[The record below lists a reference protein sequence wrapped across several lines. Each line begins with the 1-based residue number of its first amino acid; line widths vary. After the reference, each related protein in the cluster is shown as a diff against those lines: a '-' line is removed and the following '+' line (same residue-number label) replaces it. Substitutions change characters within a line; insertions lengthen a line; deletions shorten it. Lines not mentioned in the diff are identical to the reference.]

1 MSTDY
6 QFLVDFALPSNLDEE
21 FMDLIPYQRAM
32 VNRLFKDGVLLNYA
46 LSLESSRMW
55 AVISAH
61 SELEVEAIVSDLPL
75 TEYMNFEI
83 NMLTFYNSVQPVTP
97 DFSMN

>member
-1 MSTDY
+1 MGAEY
-6 QFLVDFALPSNLDEE
+6 QFLVDFTLPDSLDEE

-32 VNRLFKDGVLLNYA
+32 VNRLFKDGILMNYA

-55 AVISAH
+55 AVVNAQ
-61 SELEVEAIVSDLPL
+61 SEMEVQAIIADLPL
-75 TEYMNFEI
+75 TEFMNVEI
-83 NMLTFYNSVQPVTP
+83 NMLTFYNSMQPVTP

>member
-6 QFLVDFALPSNLDEE
+6 QFLVDFNLPGTLNEE

-46 LSLESSRMW
+46 MSLESSKLW
-55 AVISAH
+55 AVFNAH
-61 SELEVEAIVSDLPL
+61 SELEVQAIIADLPL
-75 TEYMNFEI
+75 TEFMKYEI
-83 NMLTFYNSVQPVTP
+83 NMLTFYNSMQPITP

>member
-1 MSTDY
+1 MGAEY
-6 QFLVDFALPSNLDEE
+6 QFLVDFALPDSLDEE

-32 VNRLFKDGVLLNYA
+32 VNRLFKDGILMNYA

-55 AVISAH
+55 AVVNAQ
-61 SELEVEAIVSDLPL
+61 SEMEVQAIISDLPL
-75 TEYMNFEI
+75 TEFMSVEI
-83 NMLTFYNSVQPVTP
+83 NMLTFYNSMQPVTP